1 MQFQLFLLLLNNSTF
16 SSKLLLWNFKG
27 QMRLPLCT
35 EEKNQLMEKEEAG
48 DNGWLKVGFVMGT
61 AFLHQLSN

>member
-1 MQFQLFLLLLNNSTF
+1 
-16 SSKLLLWNFKG
+16 
-27 QMRLPLCT
+27 
-35 EEKNQLMEKEEAG
+35 MEKKKETGDNGWLEKEEEAG